1 MNTSSNKQSISQY
14 GRRATLKDGR
24 SAWEIQIVCDEAVAM
39 AFHLARLPDLLFT
52 LGLPPVAAQPV
63 QSVQSP
69 AKIDLIKTDARTRR
83 NALKPRL
90 RHPLHSPLLT
100 PSFLI
105 ASGHSRERRHCSPR
119 HFLACMLF
127 RDPYSRICSY
137 LDQRGLAFS
146 L

>member
-14 GRRATLKDGR
+14 GRRATLKVGH
-24 SAWEIQIVCDEAVAM
+24 SAWEIVCDEAMAM

-52 LGLPPVAAQPV
+52 LGLPFVAAQPV

-83 NALKPRL
+83 NALKPRG
-90 RHPLHSPLLT
+90 RHPPPVLT

-105 ASGHSRERRHCSPR
+105 ASGQSRERRLCSP
-119 HFLACMLF
+119 HTTSCVHAF
-127 RDPYSRICSY
+127 RDPYSRICSN
-137 LDQRGLAFS
+137 LDQRQRGLIFS